1 MLYNQNKCFRKAKLS
16 TNDILY
22 IDMKI
27 LISLINYIEMAIRFR
42 VDYFS
47 TQSVYI
53 SEREIYNCLVLVRA
67 REPQFDEHSNVN

>member
-1 MLYNQNKCFRKAKLS
+1 
-16 TNDILY
+16 
-22 IDMKI
+22 
-27 LISLINYIEMAIRFR
+27 MAIGFR

-67 REPQFDEHSNVN
+67 GEPQFDEHSNIN